1 MTQDEIKIISKKLCE
16 STDNGDFEGT
26 WLEFEDVDEN
36 QSSLIYDEVLDKIVV
51 DFGTESM
58 TNELADRWE
67 KYCGDNE
74 IPFDKILMLNLN
86 ARHDRD
92 YLHTTQ

>member
-74 IPFDKILMLNLN
+74 IPFDKIL
-86 ARHDRD
+86 R
-92 YLHTTQ
+92 YF